1 MGERDCCPD
10 GTVDAVG
17 AITGGGLEATA
28 VSVVESGFADD
39 VAFGVGVCVFLGDTF
54 LVEGAFFP
62 SLIFLR
68 FFGLVN
74 SGSALDA
81 SFFAFKASTFSLS
94 FCIESLARR
103 FASSRASFLDIFGL
117 GSSSASANE
126 AAFRFLGGIFE
137 SLLWFGVVSR
147 ALM

>member
-94 FCIESLARR
+94 FRCQKLIPQK
-103 FASSRASFLDIFGL
+103 RATPRHAQTPSPPTPTHFPAEIP
-117 GSSSASANE
+117 E
-126 AAFRFLGGIFE
+126 APLPVPVFVQVIRLPGYH
-137 SLLWFGVVSR
+137 
-147 ALM
+147 